1 MATATL
7 IPPSLAPL
15 TPERSPLSQRIAVV
29 GSGISGLSAAWLLS
43 RRHRVTLFE
52 AERRLGGHTH
62 TVDVR
67 LDGQSFPVD
76 TGFLVFNHQTYPQL
90 TALFEHLG
98 VETVASEMSFA
109 VSLRD
114 PELEWA
120 GSNLATVFG
129 QKRNLLRPEFWRM
142 LADIVRFNRESMA
155 WLANHGDEAQT
166 LRQFL
171 ERGRYSAAFADWYL
185 LPMAAAI
192 WSCPAAQMLDYPLAT
207 FVRFCNNHGLLQI
220 FDRPQWRTV
229 AGGGRE
235 YVKKLAA
242 GLRDVRLGIPVRQI
256 LRTRS
261 DMLVVHDQG
270 VEEFDQV
277 VLACHSDQALAL
289 LGRDARPAEAEA
301 LRVLRY
307 QNNHAVLHTDARLL
321 PRDRSLWSAW
331 NYLAQ
336 GGRSDSRP
344 VSVSYLLNRLQ
355 PLPTEEP
362 VVVTLNPLEAPA
374 TDKTIA
380 QFDYAHPIFDRA
392 AIAAQRQ
399 IAALS
404 GQDRVWFAGAWN
416 GYGFHEDGLKSGLA
430 VAQALGCHAPWQ
442 EHVTQEQVA

>member
-15 TPERSPLSQRIAVV
+15 TPERRRSSQRIAVV

-67 LDGQSFPVD
+67 LDGQVFPVD

-90 TALFEHLG
+90 TALFEYLG
-98 VETVASEMSFA
+98 VETVPSEMSFA
-109 VSLRD
+109 VSLRE
-114 PELEWA
+114 PALEWA

-129 QKRNLLRPEFWRM
+129 QRRNLLRPEFWRM

-155 WLANHGDEAQT
+155 WLQTRGEEAQT

-242 GLRDVRLGIPVRQI
+242 GLRDIRLATPVRQI
-256 LRTRS
+256 LRTGRE
-261 DMLVVHDQG
+261 MLVVHDQG

-289 LGRDARPAEAEA
+289 LGRDARPAEVEA
-301 LRVLRY
+301 LRALRY
-307 QNNHAVLHTDARLL
+307 QMNHAVLHTDAHLL

-336 GGRSDSRP
+336 GGRSDFRP

-355 PLPTEEP
+355 PLPTEQP
-362 VVVTLNPLEAPA
+362 VVVTLNPLEPPA
-374 TDKTIA
+374 AEKTIA

-404 GQDRVWFAGAWN
+404 GLDRVWFAGAWN

-442 EHVTQEQVA
+442 EQVAEEQVA